1 MKKLVINFI
10 LIVILTV
17 IGCNNKKD
25 ESKNINS
32 SLTAGTITDSLL
44 HISFLLPNGYERLD
58 NLTLQE
64 FEQQANKETKIT
76 RLFRIKV
83 RNIFYNDSLKAMIS
97 VVELSA
103 RDSLK
108 RMGFTDFITLYKNTF
123 EFDMDKTNLKKD
135 NFALNDLSIFSYTY
149 LKKDYTLKK
158 IFFKNNIN
166 KIVQFDFSAPKNAFS
181 RELDKYETIIKS
193 IRSFT
198 W

>member
-1 MKKLVINFI
+1 M
-10 LIVILTV
+10 IVILTV

>member
-1 MKKLVINFI
+1 MKKYVINFI
-10 LIVILTV
+10 LVVILTV
-17 IGCNNKKD
+17 IGCNNKKE
-25 ESKNINS
+25 ESNTVNS
-32 SLTAGTITDSLL
+32 SLIAGTISDSLL
-44 HISFLLPNGYERLD
+44 HISFSLPNGYKRLD

-83 RNIFYNDSLKAMIS
+83 RHIFFNDSLKAMIS

-135 NFALNDLSIFSYTY
+135 NFVLNDLSIFSYTY
-149 LKKDYTLKK
+149 LNKDYTLKK

-166 KIVQFDFSAPKNAFS
+166 KIVQLDFSAPKDVFS
-181 RELDKYETIIKS
+181 KESDKYETIIKS